1 MRNAHTRIRGYI
13 FAPWHFEKMEVSNRT
28 LATIG
33 AVSLALTIV
42 LGTIYV
48 VTAPEEVVYISDDET
63 LSEE

>member
-1 MRNAHTRIRGYI
+1 
-13 FAPWHFEKMEVSNRT
+13 MEVSNRT